1 MISPMVKTK
10 SNLIQKSSLYEWFAA
25 SFIMILI
32 VSNIASVKIVEVGSI
47 VFDAG
52 TILFPVSYIIGDVIA
67 EVYGYRKMRSLL
79 VKGVALLLLTSVTF
93 WIVGMLPSTADW
105 GMQTQYNDILGVVWR
120 IIFASITAIFVG
132 ELMNAYV
139 LAKMKINTKGKNL
152 WGRLI
157 GSSAVGDAFDTVIFS
172 TLAFAG
178 TMPLGTLVQLI
189 ISVYLIKMAVEI
201 AISPLTMKVIGYIK
215 KHDQIDV
222 YEQPSL
228 L

>member
-1 MISPMVKTK
+1 MVKTN
-10 SNLIQKSSLYEWFAA
+10 SNLIPKSSLYEWFAA

-52 TILFPVSYIIGDVIA
+52 TILFPVSYIIGDIIA
-67 EVYGYRKMRSLL
+67 EVYGYRKMRGLL
-79 VKGVALLLLTSVTF
+79 VKGVTLLLLTSVTF

-178 TMPLGTLVQLI
+178 TMPLDTLMQLI
-189 ISVYLIKMAVEI
+189 VSVYLIKMAVEI
-201 AISPLTMKVIGYIK
+201 AVSPLTMKLIHYIK
-215 KHDQIDV
+215 KRDGINV

-228 L
+228 I